1 MTQGAKDEGQGG
13 DMGQGEIPGERGPG
27 PKTQVVRAAVGF
39 VLYLLLA
46 PGLLFLFGGTLA
58 WPMAWLYFVLALAGA
73 LGSRLIV
80 WRRSPDLLRER
91 ARFAEAEH
99 AEPWDRLLVLVVA
112 IVGPALT
119 SIVAGIDHRA
129 DWGPGVPAVVQV
141 LASLLVAAGFGL
153 GTWAMVENRFFSAV
167 VRIQQDRGHRVVTG
181 GPYRWVRHPAYA
193 GGILAF
199 LAFPLMVDAVWALL
213 PALTVVAAIV
223 VRTAFEDR
231 TLIEKLPGYTD
242 YAGHTRHRLLPGV
255 W

>member
-1 MTQGAKDEGQGG
+1 
-13 DMGQGEIPGERGPG
+13 MGQGDIAGKRAPA
-27 PKTQVVRAAVGF
+27 PKTQLVRAALGF

-58 WPMAWLYFVLALAGA
+58 WPMAWIYFVLALVAA

-91 ARFAEAEH
+91 AQFAEAED
-99 AEPWDRLLVLVVA
+99 AEPWDRWLVLVVA

-129 DWGPGVPAVVQV
+129 GWGPGLPEVVQIV
-141 LASLLVAAGFGL
+141 AAFLVAAGFGL
-153 GTWAMVENRFFSAV
+153 GTWAMVANRFFSAV
-167 VRIQQDRGHRVVTG
+167 VRIQSDRGHRVVTG

-193 GGILAF
+193 GGVLAF
-199 LAFPLMVDAVWALL
+199 LAFPLMLDAVWALL
-213 PALTVVAAIV
+213 PALLVTAGVV
-223 VRTAFEDR
+223 VRTALEDR
-231 TLIEKLPGYTD
+231 TLIEKLPGYAE